1 MDSGCDKR
9 NITALFI
16 AELTI
21 VMAGQ
26 LEQITAFLTVASA
39 HSFVR
44 AAEQMGVAPSSVT
57 RTVSDLESRLGV
69 QLLVRTTRRVTLTQ
83 AGTAFQGQVMPLVS
97 GLAQAQDDV
106 RAFQTTLKGTLRV
119 SAPLSF
125 GLHRLADPLIR
136 FRAQTPDIDL
146 QISLTDRFVDILAD
160 DLDMALRISGVPT
173 DLSTIWRKIAPVP
186 RSMVA
191 APSYLKAA
199 GQPDRPA
206 DLADHVALSYA
217 HLAAGPVW
225 QLTDPQ
231 TGLTEP
237 VRVRT
242 GFTCDNGDLLA
253 QMAIAGEGIALLPDF
268 LLREAIADGRL
279 IRVLPRW
286 QLPEI
291 WLTAFFPP
299 YRRLPAALDRFTD
312 CIAQAIGGAP
322 L

>member
-1 MDSGCDKR
+1 
-9 NITALFI
+9 
-16 AELTI
+16 
-21 VMAGQ
+21 MAGH
-26 LEQITAFLTVASA
+26 LEQIAAFLAVAKA
-39 HSFVR
+39 HSFAR
-44 AAEQMGVAPSSVT
+44 AAESLGVAPSSVT
-57 RTVSDLESRLGV
+57 RTVSELESRLGV
-69 QLLVRTTRRVTLTQ
+69 QLLVRTTRRVSLTQ
-83 AGTAFQGQVMPLVS
+83 AGTAFQAQVSPLVG
-97 GLAQAQDDV
+97 GLVQAQNDV
-106 RAFQTTLKGTLRV
+106 RAFQTSLKGTLRV

-125 GLHRLADPLIR
+125 GLHRLAEPLIR

-160 DLDMALRISGVPT
+160 DLDMALRISGAPT

-186 RSMVA
+186 RSLVA
-191 APSYLKAA
+191 SSAYLQRV
-199 GQPDRPA
+199 GTPERPA
-206 DLADHVALSYA
+206 ALADHAALAYA
-217 HLAAGPVW
+217 HLAEGQVW

-237 VRVRT
+237 ARVAT

-253 QMAIAGEGIALLPDF
+253 QMAIAGQGIALLPDF

-279 IRVLPRW
+279 VRVLPHW
-286 QLPEI
+286 QPPEI

-312 CIAQAIGGAP
+312 CVASAIGSGP